1 MASIAIQGISKRY
14 GAVTALD
21 TINLQVEQGEFLTLL
36 GPSGSGKTTLLTMIA
51 GLDNPDQ
58 GNIVIG
64 GRDLTHVAS
73 SGRNIGLVF
82 QSYALFPHMTVF
94 DNVAFPLRVRKKA
107 PEAIRREVLKALE
120 MVKLQAHADRKPSQ
134 LSGGQQQRV
143 ALARAIVFEPS
154 ILLLDE
160 PLGALDKNLRE
171 DLQFELRQLHRTL
184 GITTV
189 MVTHDQEEA
198 MSLSDRIAVFNSGR
212 IEQVGAPEHIYRN
225 PANAFVANFFGS
237 GNLMRGTISRQAAQ
251 AVFTTEDGLSFPLAG
266 DGISASAQP
275 AEVMLR
281 AESIRLGAAE
291 APGAAVGE
299 IVGRVY
305 LGAIVRYRVKL
316 PSGRVLAIQ
325 NSRADGVYEEN
336 DRVSLSWQE
345 SEVRVVGSVEPKA
358 LTAVN
363 TGAS

>member
-14 GAVTALD
+14 GDVTALD
-21 TINLQVEQGEFLTLL
+21 TIDLHVEQGEFLTLL

-51 GLDNPDQ
+51 GLDSPDQ

-64 GRDLTHVAS
+64 GRDLTHVPS

-94 DNVAFPLRVRKKA
+94 DNVAFPLRVRHKT
-107 PEAIRREVLKALE
+107 PDAIRRDVLKALE
-120 MVKLQAHADRKPSQ
+120 MVKLQAYADRKPSQ

-143 ALARAIVFEPS
+143 ALARAIVFGPS

-225 PANAFVANFFGS
+225 PANAFVANFFGV
-237 GNLMRGTISRQAAQ
+237 GNLMRGTVSRQADRS
-251 AVFTTEDGLSFPLAG
+251 VFTTEDGLTFPLSADAVGTAG
-266 DGISASAQP
+266 GAS
-275 AEVMLR
+275 EIMLR
-281 AESIRLGAAE
+281 AESIRLGASE
-291 APGAAVGE
+291 APGTAVGE

-316 PSGRVLAIQ
+316 PGGRMLAIQ
-325 NSRADGVYEEN
+325 NSRSDGVYEEN
-336 DRVSLSWQE
+336 DRVSLSWPE
-345 SEVRVVGSVEPKA
+345 GEVRVVGRA
-358 LTAVN
+358 LA
-363 TGAS
+363 